1 MDIEAFPVTTATVV
15 LVVGHIPDRTSLPR
29 IPGFHFRPYLAV
41 NRQLLLQLQ
50 PDVVLSALI
59 SQQFDAVD
67 LARLLADSGYT
78 GRYRAVT
85 EPLPNRRAVVS
96 EVRAT
101 VPGVDFDLFVIDD
114 LRVR

>member
-15 LVVGHIPDRTSLPR
+15 LVVGHVSDRMSLPR
-29 IPGFHFRPYLAV
+29 IPGFHFRPFHAI
-41 NRQLLLQLQ
+41 NRQLLTLIQ

-59 SQQFDAVD
+59 AQGFDAVD
-67 LARLLADSGYT
+67 LARVLVDAGFD

-85 EPLPNRRAVVS
+85 EKIPNRRFVVA

-101 VPGVDFDLFVIDD
+101 VPGVDFDLFVMED
-114 LRVR
+114 LRPR

>member
-29 IPGFHFRPYLAV
+29 IPGFHFRPYTAV
-41 NRQLLLQLQ
+41 NRQLLTQLQ

-59 SQQFDAVD
+59 SHQFDAVE
-67 LARLLADSGYT
+67 LARLLADSGFT

-85 EPLPNRRAVVS
+85 EALPNRRAVVS
-96 EVRAT
+96 DVRAMA
-101 VPGVDFDLFVIDD
+101 PEVDFDLFVMDD
-114 LRVR
+114 LRLR

>member
-1 MDIEAFPVTTATVV
+1 VDIEAFPVTTATVV

-29 IPGFHFRPYLAV
+29 IPGFHFRPFQEI
-41 NRQLLLQLQ
+41 NRQLLVQLQ

-59 SQQFDAVD
+59 GRNFDAVE
-67 LARLLADSGYT
+67 LARVLADSGFD

-85 EPLPNRRAVVS
+85 ERIPNRRSVVS

-101 VPGVDFDLFVIDD
+101 APEVDFDLFVLED
-114 LRVR
+114 LRLR